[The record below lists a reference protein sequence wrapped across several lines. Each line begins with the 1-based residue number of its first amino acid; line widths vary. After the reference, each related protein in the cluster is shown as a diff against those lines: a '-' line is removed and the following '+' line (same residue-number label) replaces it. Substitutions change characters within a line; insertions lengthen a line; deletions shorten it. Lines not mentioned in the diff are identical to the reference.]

1 MTFMGRVLIVL
12 HLVLSI
18 VFMAFAGAVYTAQ
31 ANWRDRFQKTEKSL
45 ADLQRKQSD
54 LQTELEKEKTAFA
67 AKEKDLRDQVT
78 TLTGEKT
85 SLLGENTKLATDN
98 KDLKTMFDAE
108 RDVAR
113 LNTEEANE
121 RMKESTL
128 QREKNSE
135 LYASRNEVISDLNQ
149 LRDKLF
155 AMELQQE
162 EFDRKHSQLLKD
174 NAAMR
179 AFLASKR
186 LTTDPQQMTAVTQ
199 PPTDVQGVILDIN
212 KPEKGAEQL
221 VEISAGSD
229 DDLREGHR
237 LTVFRGDK
245 YLGVIQITHVS
256 KDISVGRVIKRMPN
270 TSIKVGD
277 NVSTKL

>member
-1 MTFMGRVLIVL
+1 MTFMGKVLIVL

-18 VFMAFAGAVYTAQ
+18 VFMAFAGAVFTAQ

-67 AKEKDLRDQVT
+67 AKEKELRDQVT
-78 TLTGEKT
+78 TLTGEKAG
-85 SLLGENTKLATDN
+85 LQAENAKLATDN

-121 RMKESTL
+121 RAKESTL

-135 LYASRNEVISDLNQ
+135 LYASRNEVIAELNQ
-149 LRDKLF
+149 LRDKVF
-155 AMELQQE
+155 AMELQRE
-162 EFDRKHSQLLKD
+162 EFERKYALLLKD
-174 NAAMR
+174 SATMR

-199 PPTDVQGVILDIN
+199 PPTDVRGVILDSHR
-212 KPEKGAEQL
+212 PERGGEQM
-221 VEISAGSD
+221 VEISVGSD

-237 LTVFRGDK
+237 LTVFRGDQ
-245 YLGVIQITHVS
+245 YLGVIQITKVS
-256 KDISVGRVIKRMPN
+256 KDVAVGRVIDRMPN
-270 TSIKVGD
+270 RTIKVGD